1 MTEYNILVCAT
12 VHGNNDLRNY
22 FYALLTSLSF
32 VLSFSFA
39 PSFALSNRDLFQQA
53 GSYETQG
60 QINKAKQ
67 TYGQIS
73 DAPVNSQDPLVFRS
87 KVRIARLTL
96 EQGSL
101 KQTNAVYLAALKLT
115 PEQMKKDPELMIDLD
130 DLAESYL
137 KLAKKTPD
145 GKELHLHAL
154 QLRLKIDPNHPS
166 ISDSYRQ
173 LATYSLYHADFA
185 EASRF
190 ISTSIERQKNADTP
204 KKLNSLVADQVMLL
218 GIFVSQNRWA
228 ESEKMTK
235 TMLLE
240 TGKHPTLHWVWP
252 ELHGV
257 LAKCYMHRAQY
268 DLSDAE
274 YQSAIDLTKKYP
286 GARPELAGECL
297 KGIKENLVL
306 RQKKKKNH

>member
-1 MTEYNILVCAT
+1 M
-12 VHGNNDLRNY
+12 RNY
-22 FYALLTSLSF
+22 FYAQLTSLFF
-32 VLSFSFA
+32 VFSFCFE

-60 QINKAKQ
+60 QIAKAKQ

-73 DAPVNSQDPLVFRS
+73 DAVNSQDPLVFRS

-96 EQGSL
+96 EQGNL
-101 KQTNAVYLAALKLT
+101 KETDAVYQAALRLT

-137 KLAKKTPD
+137 KLAKKTPH
-145 GKELHLHAL
+145 GKELLLHAL

-166 ISDSYRQ
+166 IRDSYRQ
-173 LATYSLYHADFA
+173 LATYSLCHADLPGA
-185 EASRF
+185 ARF
-190 ISTSIERQKNADTP
+190 ISTSIERQKNANTP
-204 KKLNSLVADQVMLL
+204 KKLNSLVSDQVLLL
-218 GIFVSQNRWA
+218 GIYIGQDRWA

-240 TGKHPTLHWVWP
+240 TAKHPTLHWVWP

-257 LAKCYMHRAQY
+257 LAKCYVHRGQY
-268 DLSDAE
+268 DLSDSE
-274 YQSAIDLTKKYP
+274 YRSAIDLTKKYP

-297 KGIKENLVL
+297 KGIKENMVL
-306 RQKKKKNH
+306 RQKRKKT

>member
-12 VHGNNDLRNY
+12 DHGNNDLRNY
-22 FYALLTSLSF
+22 FYARLTSLF
-32 VLSFSFA
+32 LVFSFSFE

-73 DAPVNSQDPLVFRS
+73 DAVNSQDPLVFRS
-87 KVRIARLTL
+87 KVRIARLNL
-96 EQGSL
+96 EQSNW
-101 KQTNAVYLAALKLT
+101 KEANAIYQAALKLT

-145 GKELHLHAL
+145 GKMLHLHAL

-166 ISDSYRQ
+166 IRDSYRE
-173 LATYSLYHADFA
+173 LASYSLYHADLA
-185 EASRF
+185 EAARF
-190 ISTSIERQKNADTP
+190 MTTSIERQKNANTP
-204 KKLNSLVADQVMLL
+204 KKLTSLASDQVMLL
-218 GIFVSQNRWA
+218 GIYIGQKRWA
-228 ESEKMTK
+228 ECEAKTK
-235 TMLLE
+235 TMLVE
-240 TGKHPTLHWVWP
+240 TSKHPTLHWVWP

-257 LAKCYMHRAQY
+257 LAMCYAHRGEY
-268 DLSDAE
+268 DLSDSE
-274 YQSAIDLTKKYP
+274 YRSTIALSKKYP
-286 GARPELAGECL
+286 GVRPELIAECWQ
-297 KGIKENLVL
+297 GIKNNMVL